1 MKNLIILSEPYSSD
15 WSRGYLNTNTE
26 GRRTLTLYNS
36 NANRSSTQY
45 ARYLLSVKLGRYLT
59 KDEEVD
65 HIDGDKTND
74 SISNLQI
81 LGKKQNRQKSNPT
94 TFIKGFCY
102 ICGVEIIKRKSDL
115 RSPSKK
121 LDLKNGLLTC
131 SRSCG
136 YVKAAITLKNS
147 NQI

>member
-1 MKNLIILSEPYSSD
+1 MKTLIILSEPYSLD
-15 WSRGYLNTNTE
+15 WSKGYLNTNTE
-26 GRRTLTLYNS
+26 GRRTLTLYNN

-81 LGKKQNRQKSNPT
+81 LGKKQNRQK
-94 TFIKGFCY
+94 K
-102 ICGVEIIKRKSDL
+102 
-115 RSPSKK
+115 
-121 LDLKNGLLTC
+121 
-131 SRSCG
+131 
-136 YVKAAITLKNS
+136 
-147 NQI
+147 

>member
-1 MKNLIILSEPYSSD
+1 MKTLIILSEPYSLD
-15 WSRGYLNTNTE
+15 WSKGYLNTNTE

>member
-1 MKNLIILSEPYSSD
+1 MSEPYSLD
-15 WSRGYLNTNTE
+15 WSKGYLNTNTE

>member
-1 MKNLIILSEPYSSD
+1 MKTLIILSEPYSLD
-15 WSRGYLNTNTE
+15 WSKGYLNTNTE
-26 GRRTLTLYNS
+26 GRRTLTLYNN